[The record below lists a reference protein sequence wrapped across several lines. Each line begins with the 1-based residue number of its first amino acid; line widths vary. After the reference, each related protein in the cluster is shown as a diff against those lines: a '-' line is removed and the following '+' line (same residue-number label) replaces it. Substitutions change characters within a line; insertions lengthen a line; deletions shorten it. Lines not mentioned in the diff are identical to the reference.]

1 MKPPFFP
8 NVRSFH
14 PGMGQAVAERT
25 VLRKKPNGEWENW
38 HDVANRV
45 AMGNSLLCPKENDK
59 DREFRLL
66 KKHIAKASLLMS
78 GRHLQHGDEK
88 QPERNMEVFTNCA
101 TSSTSFLLFYLLLNG
116 SGVGRCYDDDM
127 MLVDWNNAPQ
137 LRCVLDESHPDFDYS
152 AHTSLRDGKHKYG
165 QGANTLWYEIPD
177 SREGWAQ
184 ALEIWENAAFE
195 KIHKDKMLV
204 LDFSKVRAKG
214 TPIGGMQNRPA
225 SGPVSLLNAF
235 EKCAT
240 IKDAGMEPWR
250 QAMYVDH
257 YMAECV
263 LVGGARRAAR
273 MSTKTWKD
281 KTVLGFITV
290 KRPIEYIGLNMD
302 SIIQYNKESAYPPMG
317 FLWSS
322 NNSVTTDKEFWDRIN
337 LKRTDAKYTDD
348 TTKHA
353 RTVFKL
359 LTEAAYADGT
369 GEPGILN
376 SDMLVQNDE
385 GWDDLNRGDYAGSKK
400 YQLREDTQILMS
412 RLAKRAK
419 KKKYHTI
426 TNPCGEIAL
435 NVLGG
440 FCVIADVVPFHADTL
455 DEAEEAFRVATRA
468 LLRVNGMDS
477 IYGREVKRTNRI
489 GVGMTGVH
497 EFAWKFFKFGF
508 KDLLDEEKSKDFW
521 MALARFNNAVKDEA
535 KKYSAYLG
543 QSVPHTMTTIKP
555 AGTTS
560 KLFGLTEG
568 WHLPAMAWYMRW
580 VQFRNDDP
588 LVEQYKNNGYPHKEL
603 VQYSGTTVIGFPT
616 EPVIASLG
624 LGDKLVTASEAT
636 PDEQYT
642 WLRLG
647 EKYWIQG
654 VNEDGTLAED
664 VGNQISYTLKY
675 VPEIVDY
682 RHFKDMMKKHQSK
695 IRACSVMPHVDVSAY
710 EYQPEESVSKSKYE
724 EIGRAIT
731 VAMTED
737 IGREHVDCGV
747 APGGCPIDFDEEQ
760 KQWEAEEED
769 PKTTLLKE
777 VA

>member
-1 MKPPFFP
+1 MQQTYFP

-25 VLRKKPNGEWENW
+25 VLRKKPNGEWETW
-38 HDVANRV
+38 HDVASRV
-45 AMGNSLLCPKENDK
+45 AMGNSLLCPKEDDR

-127 MLVDWNNAPQ
+127 MLVNWNNAPQ

-152 AHTSLRDGKHKYG
+152 AHTSVRDGKHKYG
-165 QGANTLWYEIPD
+165 QGENTLWFEIPD
-177 SREGWAQ
+177 SREGWAS
-184 ALEIWENAAFE
+184 ALELWENAAFE

-225 SGPVSLLNAF
+225 SGPVSLMNAF

-240 IKDAGMEPWR
+240 IKDAGMDPWR
-250 QAMYVDH
+250 QAMYIDH

-273 MSTKTWKD
+273 MSTKSWKD
-281 KTVLGFITV
+281 KTVLDFITV
-290 KRPIEYIGLNMD
+290 KRPIEYVGLSMD
-302 SIIQYNKESAYPPMG
+302 AIVQYNKDSAYPPMG

-322 NNSVTTDKEFWDRIN
+322 NNSVTTDKEFWDKIN
-337 LKRTDAKYTDD
+337 IKRGDEKYNDD
-348 TTKHA
+348 ITKHA
-353 RTVFKL
+353 RNVFKL

-385 GWDDLNRGDYAGSKK
+385 GWDDLNRGDYVGSKK
-400 YQLREDTQILMS
+400 YQLRDDTQILMS
-412 RLAKRAK
+412 RLAKKAK
-419 KKKYHTI
+419 RKKYHTI

-440 FCVIADVVPFHADTL
+440 FCVIADVVPYHADTL
-455 DEAEEAFRVATRA
+455 EEAEEAFRVATRA
-468 LLRVNGMDS
+468 LLRVNLMS
-477 IYGREVKRTNRI
+477 SVYGKEVKRTNRI
-489 GVGMTGVH
+489 GVGLTGVQ
-497 EFAWKFFKFGF
+497 EFAWKFFKLGF
-508 KDLLDEEKSKDFW
+508 RDLIDEEKSQEFW
-521 MALARFNNAVKDEA
+521 QAMNRFNKAVKEEA
-535 KKYSAYLG
+535 KEYSAYIG

-568 WHLPAMAWYMRW
+568 WHLPALAWYMRW

-588 LVEQYKNNGYPHKEL
+588 LVEQYKK
-603 VQYSGTTVIGFPT
+603 T
-616 EPVIASLG
+616 
-624 LGDKLVTASEAT
+624 
-636 PDEQYT
+636 
-642 WLRLG
+642 
-647 EKYWIQG
+647 
-654 VNEDGTLAED
+654 
-664 VGNQISYTLKY
+664 
-675 VPEIVDY
+675 
-682 RHFKDMMKKHQSK
+682 
-695 IRACSVMPHVDVSAY
+695 
-710 EYQPEESVSKSKYE
+710 
-724 EIGRAIT
+724 
-731 VAMTED
+731 D
-737 IGREHVDCGV
+737 IH
-747 APGGCPIDFDEEQ
+747 
-760 KQWEAEEED
+760 
-769 PKTTLLKE
+769 
-777 VA
+777 

>member
-1 MKPPFFP
+1 MKPAFFP

-25 VLRKKPNGEWENW
+25 ILRKKPNGEWENW

-88 QPERNMEVFTNCA
+88 QPKRNMEVFTNCA

-137 LRCVLDESHPDFDYS
+137 LRCVLAESHPDFDYS

-184 ALEIWENAAFE
+184 ALELWENAAFE

-204 LDFSKVRAKG
+204 LDFSKIRAKG
-214 TPIGGMQNRPA
+214 VPIGGMQNRPA

-281 KTVLGFITV
+281 KTVPGFITV
-290 KRPIEYIGLNMD
+290 KRPIEYIGLNMED
-302 SIIQYNKESAYPPMG
+302 IVQYNKESAYPPMG

-322 NNSVTTDKEFWDRIN
+322 NNSVTTDKEFWSKLNI
-337 LKRTDAKYTDD
+337 KRGDTKYNDD
-348 TTKHA
+348 LTKHA
-353 RTVFKL
+353 RGVFKL

-468 LLRVNGMDS
+468 LLRVNLMNS
-477 IYGREVKRTNRI
+477 IYSKEVTRTNRI

-497 EFAWKFFKFGF
+497 EFAWKFFKLGF
-508 KDLLDEEKSKDFW
+508 RDLIDEEKSKDFW
-521 MALARFNNAVKDEA
+521 MTMARFNRAVKDEA
-535 KKYSAYLG
+535 TKYSAYIG

-568 WHLPAMAWYMRW
+568 WHLPALAWYMRW

-588 LVEQYKNNGYPHKEL
+588 LVEAYKANGYPYKEL

-616 EPVIASLG
+616 EPVIAG
-624 LGDKLVTASEAT
+624 MELGDAFVTAGEAT
-636 PDEQYT
+636 PEEQYQ
-642 WLRLG
+642 WLKLG

-654 VNEDGTLAED
+654 VNEDGTLSND

-675 VPEIVDY
+675 VPDVVDY
-682 RHFKDMMKKHQSK
+682 KHFRNMMRKHQSK
-695 IRACSVMPHVDVSAY
+695 VRACSVMPQTNISAY
-710 EYQPEESVSKSKYE
+710 EYQPEE
-724 EIGRAIT
+724 AIT
-731 VAMTED
+731 KVKFEDISRSIAKAMAED
-737 IGREHVDCGV
+737 IGREHVDCGT
-747 APGGCPIDFDEEQ
+747 PGGCPIDFDEEQ
-760 KQWEAEEED
+760 KQWEKEEEAEI
-769 PKTTLLKE
+769 KLK
-777 VA
+777 VV

>member
-1 MKPPFFP
+1 MKPAFFP

-25 VLRKKPNGEWENW
+25 ILRKKPNGEWENW

-88 QPERNMEVFTNCA
+88 QPKRNMEVFTNCA

-116 SGVGRCYDDDM
+116 AGVGRCYDDDM

-137 LRCVLDESHPDFDYS
+137 LRCVLAESHPDFDYS

-184 ALEIWENAAFE
+184 ALELWENAAFE

-204 LDFSKVRAKG
+204 LDFSKIRGKG
-214 TPIGGMQNRPA
+214 SPIRGMQNRPA
-225 SGPVSLLNAF
+225 SGPISLLNAF

-281 KTVLGFITV
+281 KTVLDFITV
-290 KRPIEYIGLNMD
+290 KRPIEYIGLNMED
-302 SIIQYNKESAYPPMG
+302 IVQYNKESAYPPMG

-322 NNSVTTDKEFWDRIN
+322 NNSVTTDKEFWDKLNI
-337 LKRTDAKYTDD
+337 KRGDTKYNDD
-348 TTKHA
+348 ITKHA
-353 RTVFKL
+353 RGVFKL

-376 SDMLVQNDE
+376 SDMLVQNDD

-400 YQLREDTQILMS
+400 YPLREDTQILMS

-468 LLRVNGMDS
+468 LLRVNLMNS
-477 IYGREVKRTNRI
+477 IYSKEVTRTNRI
-489 GVGMTGVH
+489 GVGITGVH

-508 KDLLDEEKSKDFW
+508 RDLVDEEKSKDFW
-521 MALARFNNAVKDEA
+521 MTMARFNQTVKDEA
-535 KKYSAYLG
+535 TKYSAYIG

-568 WHLPAMAWYMRW
+568 WHLPALAWYMRW
-580 VQFRNDDP
+580 VQFRHDDP
-588 LVEQYKNNGYPHKEL
+588 LVEAYKANGYPYKEL

-616 EPVIASLG
+616 EPVIAG
-624 LGDKLVTASEAT
+624 MDLGDAFVTAGEAT
-636 PDEQYT
+636 PEEQYQ
-642 WLRLG
+642 WLKLG

-654 VNEDGTLAED
+654 VNEDGTLAKD

-675 VPEIVDY
+675 VPDVVDY
-682 RHFKDMMKKHQSK
+682 KHFRDMMRKHQSNV
-695 IRACSVMPHVDVSAY
+695 RACSVMPQTNISAY
-710 EYQPEESVSKSKYE
+710 EYQPEE
-724 EIGRAIT
+724 AIT
-731 VAMTED
+731 KVKFEDISRSIAKAMAED
-737 IGREHVDCGV
+737 IGREHVDCGT
-747 APGGCPIDFDEEQ
+747 PGGCPIDFDEEQ
-760 KQWEAEEED
+760 KQWEKEEEAEI
-769 PKTTLLKE
+769 KLK
-777 VA
+777 VV